1 VFFTLSTV
9 QLVLMLA
16 AIMFGATILGY
27 WAGRRMSHKRDVLRE
42 PVGVVQGAL
51 LTLVALVLAFGLAM
65 AVGRHDARRTA
76 VVDDA
81 NAIGTAY
88 LRAQTLPEP
97 QRSRS
102 LPLFAQYTRESV
114 DLSRTVPGSAAQERA
129 IDAGSDLQR
138 RMWRQASQALSAEPA
153 ASAPRLYVESL
164 NDMIDMQT
172 TRVAALN
179 NRVPFA
185 IVFFEV
191 LGAATALALL
201 AFFLALLS
209 RGIVAALLTA
219 SMLTLL
225 LLISFDL
232 DRPTRGLIEIPVS
245 PLESLERSMTLPPAS
260 DAPRPPHGGEHDV
273 PPRQSAG

>member
-1 VFFTLSTV
+1 VFFTLSSL
-9 QLVLMLA
+9 QLVLVLA
-16 AIMFGATILGY
+16 GLMFGATILGY
-27 WAGRRMSHKRDVLRE
+27 GAGRRMANKRETLRE

-76 VVDDA
+76 VVSDA

-97 QRSRS
+97 QRGLS
-102 LPLFAQYTRESV
+102 LPLFAQYTKESLN
-114 DLSRTVPGSAAQERA
+114 LSRTVPGSAAQKRA
-129 IDAGSDLQR
+129 VAAGSELQR
-138 RMWRQASQALSAEPA
+138 RLWDQAAQALAAEPD

-172 TRVAALN
+172 SRVAALN

-185 IVFFEV
+185 IVLFEV
-191 LGAATALALL
+191 VAAATALALL
-201 AFFLALLS
+201 AFFLALIS
-209 RGIVAALLTA
+209 RGIVAVLLTA

-225 LLISFDL
+225 LLVSLDL
-232 DRPTRGLIEIPVS
+232 DRPTRGLIEIPAT
-245 PLESLERSMTLPPAS
+245 PLEALQESMRLPPAA
-260 DAPRPPHGGEHDV
+260 DAPRARDP
-273 PPRQSAG
+273 AGVD